1 MQTIV
6 SFSRITIP
14 MPASLAYLM
23 CQILVTLVLLT
34 GCQPTYYGALSIAEF
49 KGGEKHALLGKDFRR
64 VIVQLGEPTDVIF
77 DKSKTMIWIY
87 EVDEASSSLLNIIPA
102 VTSGLPVTRKTLT
115 ITFDQNR
122 RVSSSHI
129 KRDKTYIVGVIGRL
143 DQLTKKIESKKRVKS
158 AIAQLNLTN

>member
-1 MQTIV
+1 ML
-6 SFSRITIP
+6 
-14 MPASLAYLM
+14 ASLAYLM

-49 KGGEKHALLGKDFRR
+49 KDGEKHALLGKDFRR

-115 ITFDQNR
+115 INFDQNR

-143 DQLTKKIESKKRVKS
+143 DQLTKEIESKKRVKS

>member
-1 MQTIV
+1 
-6 SFSRITIP
+6 

-49 KGGEKHALLGKDFRR
+49 KDGEKHALLGKDFRR

-87 EVDEASSSLLNIIPA
+87 EVDETSSNPLQVLSSLA
-102 VTSGLPVTRKTLT
+102 VGLPLKRKIL
-115 ITFDQNR
+115 IIKFDSNKR
-122 RVSSSHI
+122 VVSSHFDRSE
-129 KRDKTYIVGVIGRL
+129 TNVVGLVGRVNHRL
-143 DQLTKKIESKKRVKS
+143 KQLEAKKRVKS
-158 AIAQLNLTN
+158 VLNQLNLLNSETR

>member
-1 MQTIV
+1 
-6 SFSRITIP
+6 

-49 KGGEKHALLGKDFRR
+49 KDGEKHALLGKDFRR

-77 DKSKTMIWIY
+77 DRSKTMIWIY
-87 EVDEASSSLLNIIPA
+87 EVDEASSSVLNIIPA
-102 VTSGLPVTRKTLT
+102 LTSGLPVTRKTLT
-115 ITFDQNR
+115 INFDQNR

-143 DQLTKKIESKKRVKS
+143 NQLTKKIESKKRVKS

>member
-1 MQTIV
+1 
-6 SFSRITIP
+6 

-49 KGGEKHALLGKDFRR
+49 KDGEKHALLGKDFRR

-115 ITFDQNR
+115 ISFDQNR

-158 AIAQLNLTN
+158 AIAQLNVTN

>member
-1 MQTIV
+1 
-6 SFSRITIP
+6 

-49 KGGEKHALLGKDFRR
+49 KDGEKHALLGKDFRR

-115 ITFDQNR
+115 INFDQNR